1 MTDSPAPQN
10 KTKILACATVIE
22 EMLPIMPANVDYEVL
37 EFGLHIV
44 PENLKKALQAAI
56 DACSPQYETIILGYG
71 MCSMAVIGLHAPNST
86 LVVPRVDDCIAL
98 FLGSRETYNS
108 MAKSEPGTYY
118 LTKGWIAVGD
128 TILTEYQRTIQRY
141 GEEKGA
147 RIMGQMFRRYKRLV
161 YIDTGLADQEEYIA
175 YAKRA
180 AEQLKL
186 RFEKIKGS
194 NTLVKKML
202 YGPWDDE
209 FVVVGPGETIT
220 YKQFTPVDAEAKGSE
235 AAPPGAAFGAVSPA

>member
-1 MTDSPAPQN
+1 MTDSPAPRN

-22 EMLPIMPANVDYEVL
+22 EMLPIMPPNVDYEVL

-56 DACSPQYETIILGYG
+56 DTCSPQYETIILGYG
-71 MCSMAVIGLHAPNST
+71 MCSMAVIGLHAAHST

-98 FLGSRETYNS
+98 FLGSRETYNT
-108 MAKSEPGTYY
+108 MARNEPGTYY

-128 TILTEYQRTIQRY
+128 TILTEFDRTIQRY
-141 GEEKGA
+141 GEEKGT
-147 RIMGQMFRRYKRLV
+147 RIMHQMFRRYKRLV
-161 YIDTGLADQEEYIA
+161 YIDTGLADQEEYVA

-180 AEQLKL
+180 AERFSL
-186 RFEKIKGS
+186 RFEEVKGS
-194 NTLVKKML
+194 NALVKKML

-209 FVVVGPGETIT
+209 FVVVGPGETIS
-220 YKQFTPVDAEAKGSE
+220 YRQFTPAEPATKDS
-235 AAPPGAAFGAVSPA
+235 GAASAGSMLGAVTPA